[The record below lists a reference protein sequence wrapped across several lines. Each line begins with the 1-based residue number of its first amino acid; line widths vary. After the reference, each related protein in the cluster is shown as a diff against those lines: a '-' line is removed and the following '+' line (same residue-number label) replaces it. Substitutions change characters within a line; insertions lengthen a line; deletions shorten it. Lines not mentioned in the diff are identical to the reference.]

1 MQRTSRLE
9 MEELL
14 RGLGLGRGDR
24 VFVHAFLPSLGL
36 VEGGLAGV
44 SGAFR
49 TVIGDEGTLIVPT
62 FSASYRRGEIYDV
75 VSSPSFNG
83 AFSEYVRRQ
92 PSAVR
97 NLDPLFSFAAI
108 GPDAA
113 SLMHR
118 GSKNCFGAGS
128 GYDRLFAAG
137 VKFIGLGVHW
147 DQGYSFMMHLER
159 LAEVPFRV
167 EQRFDGVTRNL
178 ERDEFP
184 DWAVHFV
191 RDDAQP
197 VRRNRGP
204 LGQALVDE
212 GVAVERHLHGVP
224 HRCLPAA
231 ATADRVVA
239 ALRADPYCMAVRS

>member
-9 MEELL
+9 LEELL
-14 RGLGLGRGDR
+14 RSLGLNRGDR
-24 VFVHAFLPSLGL
+24 VFVHAFVPSLGL

-44 SGAFR
+44 SDALR
-49 TVIGDEGTLIVPT
+49 AVIGDEGTLIVPT
-62 FSASYRRGEIYDV
+62 FSASYRRGEVYDV
-75 VSSPSFNG
+75 AGSPSFNG
-83 AFSEYVRRQ
+83 ALSEYVRRR
-92 PSAVR
+92 PAAIR

-113 SLMHR
+113 DLMR
-118 GSKNCFGAGS
+118 RDGKNCFGAGS
-128 GYDRLFAAG
+128 GYDRLFAAN

-167 EQRFDGVTRNL
+167 EQRFDGVTR
-178 ERDEFP
+178 DSGGAEFP
-184 DWAVHFV
+184 DWAIHFV
-191 RDDAQP
+191 RDEAQP

-212 GVAVERHLHGVP
+212 GVAIERHLHGVP

-231 ATADRVVA
+231 ATAARVVT
-239 ALRADPYCMAVRS
+239 ALRADPYCMAVRP